1 MLFIAGLRGMVLTL
15 ISTCK
20 YIYRINADT
29 IEVTLQPLS
38 GDLSGQ
44 ELGFVLC
51 FTIILYIFLDTFGIL
66 PPQRTKIIYTPTTYH
81 FSAGESSIN

>member
-1 MLFIAGLRGMVLTL
+1 MVLTL

-20 YIYRINADT
+20 YIYRINVDT

-44 ELGFVLC
+44 ELGFSLV
-51 FTIILYIFLDTFGIL
+51 FYDNTLYLFGYFWYSTTSENQDNLYAYDLSLQCWRIFNKL
-66 PPQRTKIIYTPTTYH
+66 KK
-81 FSAGESSIN
+81 